1 MQDNLNEFADFLVN
15 KMLLSIAEKE
25 ITETYLSFHQSPE
38 ILRFIYKNM
47 NNNDVFNSQNSHN
60 NASSNNGNSNNT
72 PSKEDM
78 QYRIPTTSEF
88 MKSLLPD
95 KLSKNKPSDLKDDND
110 FESFS
115 KEPSLDII
123 LSQSNTPNPQ
133 YASLNT
139 SSNGKNPMTN
149 LMNSSS
155 ANESIYVKCDICN
168 REIVS
173 NRFAQ
178 HLERC
183 LNGKT
188 R

>member
-1 MQDNLNEFADFLVN
+1 MQENLQEFADFLVN

-38 ILRFIYKNM
+38 ILKFIYKNM
-47 NNNDVFNSQNSHN
+47 NNNEVFNSQNLY
-60 NASSNNGNSNNT
+60 NNGNANNT
-72 PSKEDM
+72 PIKEDM

-88 MKSLLPD
+88 MKNLLPD
-95 KLSKNKPSDLKDDND
+95 KLSKNKPSDLRDDND
-110 FESFS
+110 FDSFS
-115 KEPSLDII
+115 KETSLDII

-133 YASLNT
+133 YASLNNST
-139 SSNGKNPMTN
+139 NGKNPMTN

-183 LNGKT
+183 LNGKA